1 MYLRLGL
8 NKIFILL
15 NLVPGKFGMIC
26 FWNTVPLFPLDEY
39 LLKLIHKIK
48 ELDLYMK
55 YLHCSYFRLFSL
67 VFFLLE
73 NNDNNFIIT
82 YLLNFK
88 SSCESQYTDVFTYM
102 IRNH

>member
-15 NLVPGKFGMIC
+15 NLVPGKFGMIS

-55 YLHCSYFRLFSL
+55 YLAILDYFHCFFYWKTMIIILLLHIFKISNQIVNFSIL
-67 VFFLLE
+67 TFLH
-73 NNDNNFIIT
+73 T
-82 YLLNFK
+82 
-88 SSCESQYTDVFTYM
+88 
-102 IRNH
+102 

>member
-39 LLKLIHKIK
+39 LLKLIPKIK
-48 ELDLYMK
+48 ELDLSMK
-55 YLHCSYFRLFSL
+55 YFAILDYFHCFFFNWKTMIIILLLHIF
-67 VFFLLE
+67 
-73 NNDNNFIIT
+73 
-82 YLLNFK
+82 
-88 SSCESQYTDVFTYM
+88 
-102 IRNH
+102 

>member
-55 YLHCSYFRLFSL
+55 YLHCSYFKLFSL
-67 VFFLLE
+67 VFINWKTMIIILLLHVHIFKISNQIVNFSILTFLH
-73 NNDNNFIIT
+73 T
-82 YLLNFK
+82 
-88 SSCESQYTDVFTYM
+88 
-102 IRNH
+102 

>member
-67 VFFLLE
+67 FFFNWKTMIIILLLH
-73 NNDNNFIIT
+73 I
-82 YLLNFK
+82 FK
-88 SSCESQYTDVFTYM
+88 ISNQIVNVSILTFLHT
-102 IRNH
+102 

>member
-15 NLVPGKFGMIC
+15 NNVPGKFGMIC

-55 YLHCSYFRLFSL
+55 YLAILNYFHC
-67 VFFLLE
+67 FFLLE

-82 YLLNFK
+82 YLLDFK
-88 SSCESQYTDVFTYM
+88 SNCKSQYTDVFTYM
-102 IRNH
+102 MRNH